1 MSHPEAK
8 TVVSSSSNMDGMVR
22 RLASVIY
29 YYRGRGGST
38 HERTKEVWGALQ
50 ALLNMSEES
59 WDEWTPLIAD
69 RYTPTD
75 MGPNDAKYFKENLL
89 ALLRAYTREARGAS
103 PRMKR
108 ELAKIIRD
116 ALDASVQAPFPE
128 VCEYVKSYHPDA
140 LERDR
145 FKECK
150 EVNVK

>member
-1 MSHPEAK
+1 MSHPEAQ
-8 TVVSSSSNMDGMVR
+8 TTMGSSLSMDSLVR

-50 ALLNMSEES
+50 ALLSMSERS
-59 WDEWTPLIAD
+59 WDEWMPLIAE
-69 RYTPTD
+69 RYVPTD
-75 MGPNDAKYFKENLL
+75 MGPDDIRYFKENLL
-89 ALLRAYTREARGAS
+89 ALLQAFAKEARGAS

-108 ELAKIIRD
+108 ELAKIVRD

-128 VCEYVKSYHPDA
+128 VCEYVKAYHQDA
-140 LERDR
+140 LEEDR

-150 EVNVK
+150 EVTGE